1 MILGHSSYVSALSIL
16 SSDFL
21 SNMSRMFNTYF
32 LCVFLLLH
40 LVFPYLKTIKTQ
52 IKTIKT
58 AIICCHPTPSLV
70 PSDILR
76 IPEGCALLLGA
87 SSPKPRHRHPSSHS
101 KMFSMRNMG
110 LMVFTPY
117 LKGCPAYVRKSLIL
131 FEQNLVLLCPADT
144 QLRQHPVIVESRSVT
159 CK

>member
-1 MILGHSSYVSALSIL
+1 MSALSAFFHLTFSPICQEC
-16 SSDFL
+16 S
-21 SNMSRMFNTYF
+21 TPIF

-40 LVFPYLKTIKTQ
+40 LVFPYLKT

-87 SSPKPRHRHPSSHS
+87 SSPKPRHRHPSSHW